1 MDRRD
6 KRQRPRKITRGSS
19 TVAPVGKADGGERR
33 GHREVEAD
41 GRGEGP
47 GLERA
52 GEQAPVISSH
62 LGPVGPSRFGLGM
75 GTTSCTLRLSYT

>member
-1 MDRRD
+1 MA
-6 KRQRPRKITRGSS
+6 G
-19 TVAPVGKADGGERR
+19 
-33 GHREVEAD
+33 
-41 GRGEGP
+41 GEGP